1 MAISVLTGH
10 LTAREKQIIAQMIDR
25 GMDAAKSARITVR
38 LTREGNV
45 WTAATSRVESDDWGR
60 RKVRTDRATFTTREV
75 ARV

>member
-75 ARV
+75 ART